1 MYMIIENYK
10 MEEKSNNLNE
20 KIKNYLKKNKKFLEE
35 LNKK

>member
-10 MEEKSNNLNE
+10 MEVKSNNLNE

>member
-1 MYMIIENYK
+1 MIIENYK
-10 MEEKSNNLNE
+10 MEVKSNNLNE